1 VATDTRTDT
10 ESTPTPTRTL
20 PVDPLALLG
29 GEWLVHAGLIGSVAV
44 MSLPLALALVMS
56 TQTTTEVYQVT
67 NVAPGSAGLSNYRT
81 ALTEFGLL
89 QYMINSM
96 VMSVVIVIGKV
107 TLSLLAALALVYYR
121 LPYERAVF
129 MFILLTL
136 LLPVPV
142 RIVPLFQLMA
152 DLGWANTLL
161 SITGPYIASATAVF
175 LFRQHFLSIPE
186 SLVENARLD
195 GVGPLTFLW
204 RVLIPMSTGM
214 IAGVSVITF
223 IYAWNQYLWPLIV
236 ISDQSKQVIQVG
248 IGFLQGASQSGLTQ
262 WGLIMAGAVIALV
275 PPLVVLYALHRPLL
289 ETFAIQQK

>member
-1 VATDTRTDT
+1 MATETDT
-10 ESTPTPTRTL
+10 STTAPTIGRPAVSELLEGNLVIHGALVFSIFLMGL
-20 PVDPLALLG
+20 PLILAL
-29 GEWLVHAGLIGSVAV
+29 I
-44 MSLPLALALVMS
+44 MS
-56 TQTTTEVYQVT
+56 TQTTTEIYQVT
-67 NVAPGSAGLSNYRT
+67 NIGIGSNGLTNYGT
-81 ALTEFGLL
+81 ALTEYSLM
-89 QYMINSM
+89 QYMWNSF
-96 VMSVVIVIGKV
+96 VMAAIIVVGKV

-152 DLGWANTLL
+152 DLGWANTMLA
-161 SITGPYIASATAVF
+161 ITGPYIASATAVF
-175 LFRQHFLSIPE
+175 LFRQHFMSIPS

-195 GVGPLTFLW
+195 GVGPLTFLVK
-204 RVLIPMSTGM
+204 VLIPMSKGM

-236 ISDQSKQVIQVG
+236 ISDQSKQVVQVG
-248 IGFLQGASQSGLTQ
+248 IKFLQGASQSGLTQ

-275 PPLVVLYALHRPLL
+275 PPLVVLVVLHRPLL
-289 ETFAIQQK
+289 ETFALQQK

>member
-1 VATDTRTDT
+1 MSDVFDDQLFVHLGLVV
-10 ESTPTPTRTL
+10 SVL
-20 PVDPLALLG
+20 LMSMPLVL
-29 GEWLVHAGLIGSVAV
+29 AV
-44 MSLPLALALVMS
+44 IMS
-56 TQTTTEVYQVT
+56 TQTSTEVYQVT
-67 NVAPGSAGLSNYRT
+67 NIGPGSAGLSNYET
-81 ALTEFGLL
+81 ALSEYNLM
-89 QYMINSM
+89 QYMINSF
-96 VMSVVIVIGKV
+96 VMATVIVVGKV
-107 TLSLLAALALVYYR
+107 ALSLLAALALVYYR
-121 LPYERAVF
+121 LPYERAIF

-136 LLPVPV
+136 LIPVPV

-175 LFRQHFLSIPE
+175 LFRQHFMSIPA

-195 GVGPLTFLW
+195 GVGPLQFLFK
-204 RVLIPMSTGM
+204 VLIPMSKGM

-248 IGFLQGASQSGLTQ
+248 IKFLQGASQSGLTQ
-262 WGLIMAGAVIALV
+262 WGLIMAGAVIALL

-289 ETFAIQQK
+289 ETFALQQK